1 MSHSGRLLKLI
12 LLVVAAAFLS
22 LFTVQNLGRTAE
34 LSLDLGLV
42 AYRLSHP
49 QPIPYMLLASFGTG
63 LLLAGFL
70 GIFQRMG
77 MAKRIRQLERE
88 AATAGL
94 KAADDDWT

>member
-42 AYRLSHP
+42 AYRLSQP